1 MANLFNDD
9 FRDFLIALYKYDV
22 DYLLI
27 GGYTVILYGYPRTT
41 GDLDIWL
48 KNSNANRLKLINA
61 CREFGLY
68 LNDLTKEKFEDPEI
82 EVFTFG
88 RPPISIELLI
98 RIKGIEFD
106 DASKNHVILQP
117 DGFPIRVVSFPDLVK
132 MKKNAGRPKDL
143 DDLNN
148 ISL

>member
-1 MANLFNDD
+1 M
-9 FRDFLIALYKYDV
+9 
-22 DYLLI
+22 
-27 GGYTVILYGYPRTT
+27 
-41 GDLDIWL
+41 
-48 KNSNANRLKLINA
+48 INA

-68 LNDLTKEKFEDPEI
+68 LNDLTQEKFEDPEI

-143 DDLNN
+143 DNLNN